1 MGLQGTLAGL
11 HGGEAEVEVLG
22 KRVRARVSD
31 LRVATKPGGAAPPAG
46 RVNVNVQLQPRGEN
60 SSSEINLLGCTVE
73 EALAR
78 MDRFLDNLL
87 LADFRSVRVIHGYG
101 TGQLRRAIIQY
112 LRAHPLVSNYQEA
125 PPEQGGGGVTLV
137 ELKD

>member
-1 MGLQGTLAGL
+1 M
-11 HGGEAEVEVLG
+11 
-22 KRVRARVSD
+22 
-31 LRVATKPGGAAPPAG
+31 G

-87 LADFRSVRVIHGYG
+87 LADFRSVRVVHGYG
-101 TGQLRRAIIQY
+101 TGQLWRAIIQY
-112 LRAHPLVSNYQEA
+112 LRSHPLVSNYQEA